1 MCVVLK
7 PERLGFKVYSA
18 LRIGMDRKRARPEA
32 AFNVNGPAKKSRPE
46 TDSLPTGLGSKLK
59 PCTNTSGC
67 PFGEGCHF
75 LHYVP
80 GGFNVVSQL
89 INVGSIPAIPHG
101 RNPVPPSFPDG
112 SSPPVV
118 KTRLC
123 NKFNMAEGCKFG
135 DRCHFAHGDWE
146 LGRPTVPSYED
157 PRVLGQMPN
166 SRLGGRLEPPL
177 PASASF
183 GASATAKISI
193 NASLAGAVIG
203 KNGVNSK
210 QICRVTGSRLSIRDH
225 DSDPNLRNIELEG
238 SFDQIKQASAMVH
251 ELILNLTSA
260 FGPPIKSFTTQ
271 TSSPSGNFK
280 TKLCE
285 NFAKGSCT
293 FGDRCHFAHGTDE
306 LRKFGI

>member
-1 MCVVLK
+1 
-7 PERLGFKVYSA
+7 
-18 LRIGMDRKRARPEA
+18 MDRKRGRHEA
-32 AFNVNGPAKKSRPE
+32 AFNVNGAAKRFRPE
-46 TDSLPTGLGSKLK
+46 TDSFPTGLGSKSK
-59 PCTNTSGC
+59 PCTKFFSTSGC

-80 GGFNVVSQL
+80 GGFKAVSQV
-89 INVGSIPAIPHG
+89 INVGSNPSPIPPVG
-101 RNPVPPSFPDG
+101 RNHVPPSFPDG

-123 NKFNMAEGCKFG
+123 NKFNTAEGCKFG
-135 DRCHFAHGDWE
+135 DKCHFAHGEWE
-146 LGRPTVPSYED
+146 LGRPTLPSYEEH
-157 PRVLGQMPN
+157 PRILGQMQS
-166 SRLGGRLEPPL
+166 SRVGGRVEPPF
-177 PASASF
+177 PAHGPAGSFGAAASF

-210 QICRVTGSRLSIRDH
+210 QICRVTGAKLSIRDH

-238 SFDQIKQASAMVH
+238 SFDQIKQASAMVR
-251 ELILNLTSA
+251 ELILNLSAASGTPMKNIPSQTSA
-260 FGPPIKSFTTQ
+260 PAS
-271 TSSPSGNFK
+271 NFK

-293 FGDRCHFAHGTDE
+293 FGERCHFAHGADE
-306 LRKFGI
+306 LRKPGI